1 VQFWQLKKADGKVSD
16 MPFFQPCICSYTF
29 HRHSTSIVRHNL
41 LLVSP
46 APHFILVATKTPQ
59 ETPPKLGRGA
69 LCADSMGLY
78 VSSFSTPAYAKR
90 PEGGKLS
97 Q

>member
-1 VQFWQLKKADGKVSD
+1 MCLFFSLAFVHTLFTDVLLQSCVITCSQFLQLLTLFS
-16 MPFFQPCICSYTF
+16 
-29 HRHSTSIVRHNL
+29 
-41 LLVSP
+41 
-46 APHFILVATKTPQ
+46 VATKTPQ
-59 ETPPKLGRGA
+59 ETPPNLGRGA

-78 VSSFSTPAYAKR
+78 VPRFSTLTYAKR